1 MLLPRSRKLLSSL
14 TESGKITRS
23 SLVTTACLRPD
34 VRLGER
40 NPLKAAESCDD
51 HALAS
56 RVMTKCAISA
66 ALTDAALGTLIPRR
80 AARGHLASIVDRIR
94 DAIRSDEPTGLRP
107 RNQTRSDGVLCLGT
121 LDVLSR
127 AREHPVTLGP
137 QPGPS
142 GGLARPPSLVVIH
155 LG

>member
-94 DAIRSDEPTGLRP
+94 DNSERRANGSQATKPDAKRWR
-107 RNQTRSDGVLCLGT
+107 LGT

>member
-14 TESGKITRS
+14 TERKITRS
-23 SLVTTACLRPD
+23 SLVTTAGLRPD

-107 RNQTRSDGVLCLGT
+107 RNQTRSDGVLAPWMSFPEPGSIPSPLAPNQDPQAGSP
-121 LDVLSR
+121 D
-127 AREHPVTLGP
+127 HPHW
-137 QPGPS
+137 S
-142 GGLARPPSLVVIH
+142 
-155 LG
+155 